1 MKVLDY
7 LLVEIVKR
15 YTCGLKIHLVLS
27 ATFCLIFNRSV
38 LCCIS
43 MLSFG
48 VTVSRKCELQVPPV
62 SEVLLCREDFECSLC
77 YRLLHLP
84 VTTPCGH
91 TFCRPC
97 LDKCLDHKTE
107 CPLCKGSLAEVSC
120 LIWCACIINSLF
132 LTLAILTS
140 IYKIVKSVIC
150 HSWKTNFKI

>member
-15 YTCGLKIHLVLS
+15 HTCGLKIHLVLS

-38 LCCIS
+38 MCCIS

-120 LIWCACIINSLF
+120 LI
-132 LTLAILTS
+132 
-140 IYKIVKSVIC
+140 
-150 HSWKTNFKI
+150 